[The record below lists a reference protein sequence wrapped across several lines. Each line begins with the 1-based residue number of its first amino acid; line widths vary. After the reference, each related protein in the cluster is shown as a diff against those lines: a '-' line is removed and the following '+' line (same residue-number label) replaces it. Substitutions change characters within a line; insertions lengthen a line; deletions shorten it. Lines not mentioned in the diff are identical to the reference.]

1 MLLKSVEHIFWLGR
15 YLERLDDTARL
26 INATSHLLID
36 SHQDT
41 QFGWSILLEVL
52 GQDSKAILGTAA
64 AAVEGEQGKLSV
76 ADTEKAVMA
85 YLINAADSPVSILYT
100 SSALKYNARTIRPLI
115 PRDMW
120 EELNALDLFLQQ
132 NCSMAVS
139 RQQRYQ
145 LMSEVSRR
153 CQMVVGVLDGT
164 MLRSEAFDLFNIGR
178 HVERADMTTR
188 IMDVMVL
195 QQLQPT
201 QIKRPKFRWTSI
213 LNALGGVESYQ
224 HYVAHQAA
232 DVDAID
238 YLLTYADFPRSI
250 AYCLNRAGASARGLP
265 HSVSIL
271 QQVYQL
277 QSLLQHQALAELST
291 EQLHS
296 LIDHIQAG
304 IISLH
309 QAILAPCQAPRQAS
323 CQAPLAA
330 QTQQKSA

>member
-15 YLERLDDTARL
+15 YIERLDDTARL

-41 QFGWSILLEVL
+41 QFGWPILLEVL

-132 NCSMAVS
+132 NCSTAVS

-277 QSLLQHQALAELST
+277 QSLLQHQALSELST

-309 QAILAPCQAPRQAS
+309 QAILAPCQAS

>member
-41 QFGWSILLEVL
+41 QFGWPILLEVL
-52 GQDSKAILGTAA
+52 GQDSKAILG
-64 AAVEGEQGKLSV
+64 AVAGTEGKLSV

-132 NCSMAVS
+132 NCSTAVS

-296 LIDHIQAG
+296 LIDQIQAG

-309 QAILAPCQAPRQAS
+309 QAILAPCQTPS
-323 CQAPLAA
+323 FA
-330 QTQQKSA
+330 QSQQQLSA

>member
-1 MLLKSVEHIFWLGR
+1 MLLKSVDHIFWLGR

-41 QFGWSILLEVL
+41 QFGWPILLEVL
-52 GQDSKAILGTAA
+52 GQDSQAVLQSAAEQATAPLTLA
-64 AAVEGEQGKLSV
+64 QIEQ
-76 ADTEKAVMA
+76 TVMA
-85 YLINAADSPVSILYT
+85 YLISAADSPVSIRAT
-100 SSALKYNARTIRPLI
+100 CSALKWNARTLRPLL

-120 EELNALDLFLQQ
+120 EELNTLDLFLQQ
-132 NCSMAVS
+132 QCSTAVS

-145 LMSEVSRR
+145 LMTEVSRR

-178 HVERADMTTR
+178 HLERADMTTR

-195 QQLQPT
+195 QQLQQT

-224 HYVAHQAA
+224 YYVAHQDH
-232 DVDAID
+232 DVDTID

-250 AYCLNRAGASARGLP
+250 AYCLNRVGASARGLP
-265 HSVSIL
+265 HAVHIL
-271 QQVYQL
+271 QQVHQL
-277 QSLLQHQALAELST
+277 QSVVQERPLVDLST

-296 LIDHIQAG
+296 LIDQIQAG
-304 IISLH
+304 IIALH
-309 QAILAPCQAPRQAS
+309 QAILAPCREDSFQAS
-323 CQAPLAA
+323 SQR
-330 QTQQKSA
+330 SA

>member
-41 QFGWSILLEVL
+41 QFGWPILLEVL
-52 GQDSKAILGTAA
+52 GQDSKAIL
-64 AAVEGEQGKLSV
+64 AAVEAKQGQLSL

-132 NCSMAVS
+132 HCSSAVS

-250 AYCLNRAGASARGLP
+250 AYCLNRVGASARGLP
-265 HSVSIL
+265 HRVSIL
-271 QQVYQL
+271 QQVHQL

-291 EQLHS
+291 EQLHG

-309 QAILAPCQAPRQAS
+309 QAILAPCQTPQLLQS
-323 CQAPLAA
+323 
-330 QTQQKSA
+330 QQLSA

>member
-1 MLLKSVEHIFWLGR
+1 MLLKSVDHIFWLGR

-41 QFGWSILLEVL
+41 QFGWPILLEVL
-52 GQDSKAILGTAA
+52 GQDSKAILGTAVA
-64 AAVEGEQGKLSV
+64 TVEGDQGKLSV

-85 YLINAADSPVSILYT
+85 YLINSSDSPVSILYT
-100 SSALKYNARTIRPLI
+100 SSALKYNARSVRPLI

-132 NCSMAVS
+132 HCSMAVS

-164 MLRSEAFDLFNIGR
+164 MLRSEAFDLFNVGR

-201 QIKRPKFRWTSI
+201 QIKREKFRWTSI

-250 AYCLNRAGASARGLP
+250 AYCLNRVGASARGLP

-277 QSLLQHQALAELST
+277 QSLLQHQSLAELST
-291 EQLHS
+291 EQLHH
-296 LIDHIQAG
+296 LIDLIQAG

-309 QAILAPCQAPRQAS
+309 QAILAPCQAPQ
-323 CQAPLAA
+323 LA
-330 QTQQKSA
+330 QSHQLSA